1 MIYNAKEFLNKNQD
15 NTSPDVVK
23 LFRRSASK
31 MVKSLIVSNEA
42 EAEQQAF
49 EKGRAQRFKKN
60 KNENEKNK
68 ICLHSFFFFWGW
80 EEKWVEKI
88 TKLLSREII
97 IFPSLPLVLNKLKNK
112 NKKERFRVWDRPSR
126 DRWTS

>member
-1 MIYNAKEFLNKNQD
+1 
-15 NTSPDVVK
+15 
-23 LFRRSASK
+23 

-68 ICLHSFFFFWGW
+68 ICLHSFFFFLGLGG
-80 EEKWVEKI
+80 EVG
-88 TKLLSREII
+88 R
-97 IFPSLPLVLNKLKNK
+97 KNYQIA
-112 NKKERFRVWDRPSR
+112 VP
-126 DRWTS
+126 